1 MPPQGESVGMALED
15 VTILAKLAS
24 VHQSHTWPEIFGAYE
39 SLRRGRID
47 AAYKWMSFRWD
58 TAKDCGWAKQSM
70 KEWTTRFFIWWSS
83 KSRNSS
89 FAEDVGD
96 FDLTTVFREG
106 LEEVKVKEGT

>member
-15 VTILAKLAS
+15 VTIFAKLAS
-24 VHQSHTWPEIFGAYE
+24 AYQSHSWPEIFGAYE

-47 AAYKWMSFRWD
+47 AAYKWTSFRWD
-58 TAKDCGWAKQSM
+58 TAKDCGWVKQSM

-89 FAEDVGD
+89 FEEDVGD
-96 FDLTTVFREG
+96 LDLATVFHEG
-106 LEEVKVKEGT
+106 LEEGKVNEGR